1 MSKFFLVTPNIESLD
16 KAEIMAIESSKQQ
29 HAKDD
34 YEKRRE
40 LSRAAMAANDNRL
53 KCVSGRVVIKADKE
67 SKNEHNLNG
76 VVIRRERQFNEFNKR
91 ISEPVNAFVVSAEN
105 IPMNAEILISHNALH
120 DSNLIFDYVPDSGIT
135 SNDVKFYSIPEGEC
149 FAWRDEQGKLQPM
162 KNFCFA
168 LRVFEPYKGTLAGIE
183 PTVVKEVLFITTGEF
198 AGNIVH
204 TLKASDYEII
214 YQGQDLKEERLVR
227 CRHFENEINER
238 EEITAVSH
246 SLTKRL
252 KSGEL
257 LIGLEKNNCKPLNE
271 YKWQLN

>member
-1 MSKFFLVTPNIESLD
+1 MSKFFLVNPNIESLD

-40 LSRAAMAANDNRL
+40 LSRAAMADKDDRL

-91 ISEPVNAFVVSAEN
+91 ISEPVNAIVVSAEN
-105 IPMNAEILISHNALH
+105 IPINSEILISHNALH
-120 DSNLIFDYVPDSGIT
+120 DSNLIFDYTPSSGIQ
-135 SNDVKFYSIPEGEC
+135 SNDVRFYSIPEGEC
-149 FAWRDEQGKLQPM
+149 FAWRNEQGKLQPM

-168 LRVFEPYKGTLAGIE
+168 LRIFEPYKGSLSGIE
-183 PTVVKEVLFITTGEF
+183 PTLIKEVLFITTGEF

-214 YQGQDLKEERLVR
+214 YQGQDLKEERLIR
-227 CRHFENEINER
+227 CRHFEKEMNER
-238 EEITAVSH
+238 EEIIAVSH
-246 SLTKRL
+246 ALTKRL
-252 KSGEL
+252 KKQEL
-257 LIGLEKNNCKPLNE
+257 LIGLDKTNCKKLNE
-271 YKWQLN
+271 YQWQQN